1 MTNEHMGLDFLK
13 NIGEA
18 GRHNLVLVRCD
29 TKSLN
34 DTIDKLQGA
43 GVNVINIGKE
53 LSKKLVAVESTK
65 FLTIEAQEY
74 LHKLIENQAAQIV
87 PSKPK
92 VVAIYNIGILLEPA
106 LSLNAAN
113 LLKEVSKNVI
123 VVILWDHL
131 SSEGLL
137 HWGIHQEQYHLNLSD
152 IYIAEG
158 SAEYEV

>member
-1 MTNEHMGLDFLK
+1 MNIDFLH
-13 NIGEA
+13 NLDDT
-18 GRHNLVLVRCD
+18 GRHNLVLLRCD
-29 TKSLN
+29 SNSLKN
-34 DTIDKLQGA
+34 TIDQLKNFGITA
-43 GVNVINIGKE
+43 VNVGKE
-53 LSKKLVAVESTK
+53 LSKKLVAIESTK

-74 LHKLIENQAAQIV
+74 LHKLIENQAAQVV

-92 VVAIYNIGILLEPA
+92 VVAIYNIGMLLEPA

-113 LLKEVSKNVI
+113 LLKEFSKDLTI
-123 VVILWDHL
+123 IILWDHL

-137 HWGIHQEQYHLNLSD
+137 HWGIQQKQYHLNLSD

>member
-1 MTNEHMGLDFLK
+1 MNIDFLH
-13 NIGEA
+13 NLDDT
-18 GRHNLVLVRCD
+18 GRHNLVLLRCD
-29 TKSLN
+29 SNSLKN
-34 DTIDKLQGA
+34 TIDQLKNFGITA
-43 GVNVINIGKE
+43 VNVGKE
-53 LSKKLVAVESTK
+53 LSKKLVAIESTK

-74 LHKLIENQAAQIV
+74 LHKLIENQAAQVV

-113 LLKEVSKNVI
+113 LLKEISKNVI
-123 VVILWDHL
+123 IIILWNQL

-137 HWGIHQEQYHLNLSD
+137 HWGTQQEQYHLNLSD